1 MAVRLLLGD
10 ATRVLCSEELQRD
23 SLWTTAAHAQ
33 LASVGKILAKTESEA
48 EERQWAIDG
57 LLIGLWLPA
66 GSLHAVLVA
75 LHCPMSHTA
84 RQALTIFQQ
93 WLIAEFKTLSE
104 SCKDISDGT
113 AICRAH
119 GQAAQLYFYINKVQ
133 LTLEQPPLNYG
144 IFNSISKCFVSSP
157 GS

>member
-104 SCKDISDGT
+104 SLKRSYVWRGYLPCPLSSR
-113 AICRAH
+113 AIVLLYQQ
-119 GQAAQLYFYINKVQ
+119 GAAD
-133 LTLEQPPLNYG
+133 P
-144 IFNSISKCFVSSP
+144 
-157 GS
+157 